1 MAPVREVTVRESV
14 VLDVTPIAC
23 LSHHRGSVCAACA
36 TTLPI
41 ATATSPPEE
50 APKTKRSR
58 ESRLQSA
65 NSPRLDERETV
76 DAAQVRGSLGMRRS
90 PLDKAAGFANV
101 SSSGAEASNDSD
113 TIAAAL
119 RVERLERM
127 EQSTLMMRVEQLE
140 QMEGQMRWQAAAA
153 RRRQEQIE
161 STVAELLRA
170 QQAQGGELQDAS
182 ADFSKHQVG
191 DDGHEDEDD
200 DDSKPPESITIFCI
214 LSVLGG
220 PLGPTWYGVLYLLV
234 AVAVASMQ
242 FILAHG
248 YFDSAW
254 LLSETR
260 TFPSFAEYIAFDEF
274 YILRPLPDQPVPSGL
289 DRTFTL
295 CAEDD
300 PGNCTQLARFKV
312 LTSIIALV
320 LLACSSLSTDDR
332 QTIYTMQPLDY
343 LFFDPRL
350 ASLVQSGPRCDA
362 ALVLLW
368 RLVAALALQL
378 CWAVR
383 ALILP
388 SFALIGTVLLL
399 AESQTMLDIVLNRSP
414 ALDRSNIQ

>member
-1 MAPVREVTVRESV
+1 MAPVRVLIAGDSV
-14 VLDVTPIAC
+14 VLDVTP
-23 LSHHRGSVCAACA
+23 CA
-36 TTLPI
+36 TTLSI
-41 ATATSPPEE
+41 AKATSPPEE

-65 NSPRLDERETV
+65 NSPRLDERETF
-76 DAAQVRGSLGMRRS
+76 DAAQVRGSLGMRLS
-90 PLDKAAGFANV
+90 PLDKTAGFANV
-101 SSSGAEASNDSD
+101 SSSVAEASNDSD

-119 RVERLERM
+119 RVERLGRM

-140 QMEGQMRWQAAAA
+140 QMEAQMRWQAAAA

-200 DDSKPPESITIFCI
+200 DDSKPPESIAIFCI

-248 YFDSAW
+248 YFDAAW
-254 LLSETR
+254 LSKEIR
-260 TFPSFAEYIAFDEF
+260 TFPSFAEYLGFDEF

-289 DRTFTL
+289 DRTFHL
-295 CAEDD
+295 CAADD

-320 LLACSSLSTDDR
+320 LLTSSSMFTDDR
-332 QTIYTMQPLDY
+332 QTIYSMQPLDY

-399 AESQTMLDIVLNRSP
+399 AESQTMLDVVLNRSP